1 VTGAA
6 LGSVPGRRPL
16 RLGIQLPEV
25 EREVRWPELRD
36 MARVAEETGFD
47 SLWVGDHLL
56 YRDSDGSARGPW
68 EAWSVLAGLA
78 AVTERIE
85 LGPLVASGSF
95 HNPAMLAKKASTVD
109 EISGGRLILGL
120 GAGWNEVEY
129 RAFGFPFDH
138 RVDRFEEAFA
148 IIRGLLRE
156 GSVDFAGRYHEARD
170 CVLLPPPVRPN
181 GPPIMLGTT
190 GPRMLRLAA
199 AHADAWN
206 AWFSWFGNRPEGVAD
221 LRGQVDEACAAV
233 GRDPA
238 TLERTVAV
246 LVQVGDDAVVRRGG
260 RHEAEP
266 IRGSTEELTEVLRAF
281 AAEGISH
288 VQLVVDPI
296 TIDSIEHL
304 GPVLEAL
311 DR

>member
-1 VTGAA
+1 
-6 LGSVPGRRPL
+6 
-16 RLGIQLPEV
+16 
-25 EREVRWPELRD
+25 
-36 MARVAEETGFD
+36 MARAAEQAGFD

-56 YRDSDGSARGPW
+56 FRDPGLPPRGPW
-68 EAWSVLAGLA
+68 EAWSVLAALA
-78 AVTERIE
+78 GVTDRVE
-85 LGPLVASGSF
+85 LGPLVASASF
-95 HNPAMLAKKASTVD
+95 HNPAMLAKKAATID

-156 GSVDFAGRYHEARD
+156 GAVDFSGRWHEARD
-170 CVLLPPPVRPN
+170 CVLVPRPRREG
-181 GPPIMLGTT
+181 GPPIMVGTV
-190 GPRMLRLAA
+190 GERMLRIAA
-199 AHADAWN
+199 RHADAWN
-206 AWFSWFGNRPEGVAD
+206 AWFTLYGNRPEGLAP
-221 LRGQVDEACAAV
+221 LREKVDVACASV

-238 TLERTVAV
+238 TLARTVAA
-246 LVQVGDDAVVRRGG
+246 LIQVDEGEVPRRGG
-260 RHEAEP
+260 PPGTAP
-266 IRGSTEELTEVLRAF
+266 PLRGTAEELADRLRAF

-296 TIDSIEHL
+296 TVDSIERL
-304 GPVLEAL
+304 GSVLQAL